1 VRLGAA
7 CGCVA
12 QEGALNVWYIVPSAT
27 LSISLMLICIC
38 GTGAV
43 YAFCVTNE
51 VIVCR
56 ALRLII
62 VLKAIVMFGIFPFI
76 TFLALYQVN
85 IVNNIF
91 IIVTVPNMLQFS
103 FGVLYSCY
111 TDIVPIFQNTKNL
124 HPAILVTRVVLL
136 FLPIALIFGLSVLAG
151 VLWTDPAPVDF
162 TDSNGTL
169 IPRSKS
175 AANASFAFT
184 ILGTALLGGIVITTC
199 ALGAAFSTQISNMGQ
214 YVYETA
220 AGLNSKEKSLKESA
234 EAKLRARGQIVEGD
248 EEAGED

>member
-1 VRLGAA
+1 
-7 CGCVA
+7 VA
-12 QEGALNVWYIVPSAT
+12 QEGALNVWYIVPDAT
-27 LSISLMLICIC
+27 LTISIILICIC
-38 GTGAV
+38 SAGAV
-43 YAFCVTNE
+43 IAFCARDET
-51 VIVCR
+51 IVCR
-56 ALRLII
+56 SLRVII
-62 VLKAIVMFGIFPFI
+62 VLKGIVMFGIFPFI

-111 TDIVPIFQNTKNL
+111 TDIMPIFQNTKNL
-124 HPAILVTRVVLL
+124 HPAVLVIRVVLF

-151 VLWTDPAPVDF
+151 VLWTDPAPVAF
-162 TDSNGTL
+162 TGANGSL
-169 IPRSKS
+169 VPRSKS
-175 AANASFAFT
+175 AESASLAFT

-234 EAKLRARGQIVEGD
+234 EAKLRARGLIVEGD
-248 EEAGED
+248 EEAGEDE